1 MNDIPYAL
9 RQQAERYQAFRELLD
24 RRLATPSSEYIPV
37 DEAFEQLYQ
46 ELGIEAREGASGS
59 AEG

>member
-1 MNDIPYAL
+1 MNDIPNAL
-9 RQQAERYQAFRELLD
+9 RQQAERYQALLELLD

-37 DEAFEQLYQ
+37 DEAFESLYR
-46 ELGIEAREGASGS
+46 EMGIEAPEGASGL

>member
-1 MNDIPYAL
+1 MNHIPHDL

-37 DEAFEQLYQ
+37 DEAFELLYR
-46 ELGIEAREGASGS
+46 ELGIEARTSASGF